1 MTIYVHIYI
10 CVCVYICIYIQMYVT
25 SDAQV
30 IAFHPLTDALLAP
43 QAGEES
49 TMNSH
54 TLQNSSCLMLYLME
68 YPFGWFKS
76 AVLILFPPSSLGPLL

>member
-1 MTIYVHIYI
+1 
-10 CVCVYICIYIQMYVT
+10 MYVT

-54 TLQNSSCLMLYLME
+54 TLQNSSCLMSYLME

-76 AVLILFPPSSLGPLL
+76 AVQILFPPSSLGPLLWMALALCNTA